1 MAELLCC
8 SATGCRLAGAGPLR
22 RALGQARTGQDA
34 GAAVSG
40 EPVSGHPVAIKPVGC
55 LRLCSAGPLV
65 AVQRDDG
72 SRALYGGVP
81 PALAPALLAA
91 ARGVA
96 DEALHRHRL
105 DLEHPFFALQQCVVL
120 ETCGQV
126 DPTSLDD
133 ALAHGAYRQL
143 QRCRDQLSPARL
155 RREIAASG
163 LRGRGG
169 AGYPTGLKW
178 EAVALQPPGPRH
190 VVCNGDEGD
199 PGAFMDRAVMEGD
212 PHRLLEGLA
221 IAAHAVGAARG
232 TVYVRAEYPLA
243 IRRLRRALRQASA
256 RGLLGL
262 AVELRVGAGAYV
274 CGEETALLASI
285 AGRRG
290 NPRPRPPYPAQ
301 HGLNGMPTLINNVET
316 LAALPAILRRGASWY
331 AAIGPAESPGTKVF
345 SLSGAVQRTG
355 LVEVPIGTPLRTVVL
370 TMAGGVP
377 GADGPDGGI
386 KAVQTGGPSGG
397 CIPATALDTPL
408 ADAQL
413 RALGARLGS
422 GGMVVLGAA
431 TAMPALARYF
441 VRFCAAESCG
451 KCVPCR
457 AGTVEMVALL
467 DRFCEGR
474 ATAADRAW
482 LEQLCALVQSTSL
495 CGLGQ
500 SAPNPVLSTLRHFA
514 HEYRV
519 T

>member
-1 MAELLCC
+1 MAALLCC

-22 RALGQARTGQDA
+22 RALGQARAVKEA
-34 GAAVSG
+34 GG
-40 EPVSGHPVAIKPVGC
+40 TEPVAIKPVGC

-65 AVQRDDG
+65 AVHRDDG

-81 PALAPALLAA
+81 PTLAPALLATA
-91 ARGVA
+91 WGDA
-96 DEALHRHRL
+96 DEALDRHGL
-105 DLEHPFFALQQCVVL
+105 DLRHPFFALQQSVVL
-120 ETCGQV
+120 ATCGLV

-143 QRCRDQLSPARL
+143 RRCREQLSPDQL
-155 RREIAASG
+155 RREITASG

-178 EAVALQPPGPRH
+178 DTVALQPPGPRH

-221 IAAHAVGAARG
+221 IAAHAVGADRG

-243 IRRLRRALRQASA
+243 IRRLRRALHQASA
-256 RGLLGL
+256 RGLLGV

-290 NPRPRPPYPAQ
+290 NPRPRPPYPAE
-301 HGLNGMPTLINNVET
+301 HGLGGMPTLINNVET
-316 LAALPAILRRGASWY
+316 LAALPAILHRGAGWY

-377 GADGPDGGI
+377 GADGADRGI
-386 KAVQTGGPSGG
+386 KAVLTGGPSGG
-397 CIPATALDTPL
+397 CIPAAALDTPL
-408 ADAQL
+408 ADTPL

-457 AGTVEMVALL
+457 AGTVQLLEVL

-474 ATAADRAW
+474 ARADDRVW

-500 SAPNPVLSTLRHFA
+500 SAPNPVLSTLRHFGE
-514 HEYRV
+514 EYR
-519 T
+519 TA